1 MARKGETMITRG
13 LKKGERFEDGG
24 RTFIVEEVL
33 ENGNY
38 ISREVTKEDEP
49 KEIKPKKKK
58 EPEEK

>member
-1 MARKGETMITRG
+1 MITRG

-38 ISREVTKEDEP
+38 ISREMTKEDEP

-58 EPEEK
+58 ESEEK